1 VKLTRLLR
9 VLKILK
15 EKSKLLKY
23 IGRYLKLGLGFER
36 LSFFLLV
43 FFMMTHIMTCLWVM
57 IAAFIDEDF
66 KGTWLAPFVES
77 ENSKYFTSF
86 YWTITTITTVGY
98 GDISGTN
105 DLEMMFCSIV
115 MIIGVMGFAFASSS
129 LTSIITNYDQT
140 NAEY

>member
-1 VKLTRLLR
+1 
-9 VLKILK
+9 
-15 EKSKLLKY
+15 
-23 IGRYLKLGLGFER
+23 
-36 LSFFLLV
+36 
-43 FFMMTHIMTCLWVM
+43 M

-105 DLEMMFCSIV
+105 DLEMVFCSIV

-140 NAEY
+140 NAEYQEKLGTLEKIYKEYCLPLPLYIRLKKSISYVN